1 MGRGGDGLALTCL
14 HGQVIVELVQ
24 HGHGHVLVLGL
35 AELQGTDRTGT
46 HVSRGMGTVAEQLQ
60 TPDRTTGV
68 WLSPAPPA
76 LTKSPG
82 QRNIPGT
89 ADPEHLLG
97 VPAQRNWGSFRVPS
111 SLKQSGI
118 L

>member
-46 HVSRGMGTVAEQLQ
+46 HVSRGTGTVAEQLQ
-60 TPDRTTGV
+60 TPDSTTG
-68 WLSPAPPA
+68 WSLAQSCITSSKQISWAE
-76 LTKSPG
+76 
-82 QRNIPGT
+82 
-89 ADPEHLLG
+89 EHS
-97 VPAQRNWGSFRVPS
+97 RH
-111 SLKQSGI
+111 K
-118 L
+118 